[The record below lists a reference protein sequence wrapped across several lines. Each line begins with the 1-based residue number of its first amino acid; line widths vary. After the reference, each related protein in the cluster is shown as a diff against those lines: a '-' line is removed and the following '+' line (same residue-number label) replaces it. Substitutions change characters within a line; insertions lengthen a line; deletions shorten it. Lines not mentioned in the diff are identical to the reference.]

1 MKPLTPDFVPLSLML
16 IERTRYKRLSI
27 IKENRKERKKGE
39 VKKASRSK
47 KLLDML
53 TPEQLKAA
61 GF

>member
-1 MKPLTPDFVPLSLML
+1 MKPLTPDFVPLSLMF

>member
-1 MKPLTPDFVPLSLML
+1 MNPLTPDFVPLSLML
-16 IERTRYKRLSI
+16 IERTRSKRLSI

-47 KLLDML
+47 KLLNML

>member
-16 IERTRYKRLSI
+16 IERTRSKRLSI

>member
-1 MKPLTPDFVPLSLML
+1 MNPLTPDFVPLSLML
-16 IERTRYKRLSI
+16 IERTRSKRLSI